1 MKRAPDELTDEQIVG
16 RVLDGTIDL
25 FSAIIHRYENR
36 VFAVGMKFFR
46 NRDDAADFTQE
57 VFIKAY
63 NSLKSFRGESRF
75 YSWLIRVAYNHG
87 INAARTTRP
96 SDSLAEEFVEGR
108 DLSPERAHMR
118 EEVCMALREAMRELP
133 EEYRACLDF
142 YFFFG
147 LSYREI
153 GEITGF
159 PVNTIKSHVFRAKQV
174 LRDALRGTIAE
185 AYDEV

>member
-1 MKRAPDELTDEQIVG
+1 MKRNPDELTDERIAG
-16 RVLDGTIDL
+16 RVLEGTIDL
-25 FSAIIHRYENR
+25 FSEIIHRYENR
-36 VFAVGMKFFR
+36 VFAIGMKFFK

-57 VFIKAY
+57 VFIKVY
-63 NSLKSFRGESRF
+63 NSLGSFRGESRF

-96 SDSLAEEFVEGR
+96 SDSLAEEYIEGR
-108 DLSPERAHMR
+108 ELSPEQAHLR
-118 EEVCMALREAMRELP
+118 GEICTALREAVRQLP
-133 EEYRACLDF
+133 GEYRVCMDF

-159 PVNTIKSHVFRAKQV
+159 PVNTIKSHVFRAKRI
-174 LRDALRGTIAE
+174 LRDELRGTIAE